1 MTCRSNGKSTL
12 AAAWVAALLLAGK
25 TVAVATPAGV
35 TLRKRHSSGLVI
47 ITPVRPGR
55 SRLTRTPV

>member
-35 TLRKRHSSGLVI
+35 TLRKRHRSGLVI

-55 SRLTRTPV
+55 SKSADTLA